1 MLKKH
6 FLDLINKYSSDLN
19 FNENCWSEI
28 EKRYSLKKRFYHN
41 LKHLEHMLLELEF
54 IKDKAVDLDSI
65 LFSVYYH
72 DIIYDASKSNNEEE
86 SAKFLEKVLIKTS
99 FENIESC
106 KKQIIATKKHEK
118 SDDIDV
124 NILLDIDMAILG
136 QSWDIYEAY
145 CQKIRKEYSI
155 YPDFLYKKGRKK
167 ALKSFLEQNRIFKTD
182 FFHDK
187 YESITRYNIFRE
199 IEIY

>member
-6 FLDLINKYSSDLN
+6 FLDLINKYSSNLN

-28 EKRYSLKKRFYHN
+28 EKRYSGKKRFYHN
-41 LKHLEHMLLELEF
+41 LTHLEHMLLELKF
-54 IKDKAVDLDSI
+54 IKEQAVDLDSI

-72 DIIYDASKSNNEEE
+72 DIVYDASKSNNEEE
-86 SAKFLEKVLIKTS
+86 SAKFLEKALRNTS
-99 FENIESC
+99 FEKVEEC
-106 KKQIIATKKHEK
+106 KNQIIATQKHEN
-118 SDDIDV
+118 SDDMDV

-136 QSWDIYEAY
+136 QSWDVYEAY

-167 ALKSFLEQNRIFKTD
+167 ALKSFLEQKRIFKTD
-182 FFHDK
+182 FFNEK
-187 YESITRYNIFRE
+187 YENTARENISKE
-199 IEIY
+199 LATL